1 MKTLVLIP
9 TFNERENISQLL
21 TLLEAEA
28 LDVDVLFVDDGSP
41 DGTELEIK
49 RLAEINPRIHLLQ
62 RGGKFGIG
70 SAHRDGIQ
78 WAYANRF
85 DRLVTMDCD
94 LTHLPADIPSLV
106 AALTDSDVAIG
117 TRYRSPKSLEGWNW
131 RRKCLTRTAHL
142 LTRFFLGLPYDCT
155 GAFRAYRLDKISE
168 DLFKI
173 VQSPSYPF
181 FFESLFILHHNGFK
195 ISEIPISLPPRTY
208 GSSKM
213 PPAEPFRGINHLC
226 RMALDRILLPERFG
240 CPKLQLAPN
249 PNLAPSDGWN
259 AYWERSKESGNLFY
273 KSIATIYRRAVIAPR
288 LTREIHNLFHQGNAV
303 LHAGSGSGHV
313 DRSIQSFIKI
323 TAVDSSLQALDIYRR
338 CVPLA
343 SAAVHASVFELPFE
357 SNAFDGAYHLGVIEH
372 FDPVEI
378 GQFLR
383 ELHRVIKPGGRL
395 LIFWPHQ
402 KATSVCVLK
411 IWHHLAGKGAAPL
424 HPPEISLA
432 KDKDSVA
439 SILKS
444 SGFEMDSYSFGIRD
458 FWVQAVIQA
467 TRVDD

>member
-1 MKTLVLIP
+1 
-9 TFNERENISQLL
+9 
-21 TLLEAEA
+21 
-28 LDVDVLFVDDGSP
+28 
-41 DGTELEIK
+41 
-49 RLAEINPRIHLLQ
+49 
-62 RGGKFGIG
+62 
-70 SAHRDGIQ
+70 
-78 WAYANRF
+78 
-85 DRLVTMDCD
+85 
-94 LTHLPADIPSLV
+94 
-106 AALTDSDVAIG
+106 
-117 TRYRSPKSLEGWNW
+117 
-131 RRKCLTRTAHL
+131 L

-444 SGFEMDSYSFGIRD
+444 SGCKLASGWFIFI
-458 FWVQAVIQA
+458 VL
-467 TRVDD
+467 